1 MPKDKFKTVWNTIN
15 ILMLI
20 YTILYM
26 PFKIAFID
34 DDGISS
40 PGAIFD
46 YFIDAFFM
54 LDILI
59 TFFSAY
65 EESDGSI

>member
-1 MPKDKFKTVWNTIN
+1 
-15 ILMLI
+15 
-20 YTILYM
+20 M